1 MRRSRFASLE
11 ISFLLLCALLGPFPS
26 GAADLDAPS
35 AEALE
40 KTKELL
46 VNPTVRE
53 EAIAKDANAK
63 KADDGVKKLG
73 LSKSDEESVY
83 RMGSVIF
90 ESMVKETGGNVEA
103 LQKKLQD
110 YARNPA
116 EFEKALTPA
125 QREEIRRLGGELDAK
140 SRKAP

>member
-1 MRRSRFASLE
+1 MRRTRSASIE
-11 ISFLLLCALLGPFPS
+11 ISFLLLCGLVASHPS
-26 GAADLDAPS
+26 HAAELDGPS

-46 VNPTVRE
+46 ENPTVRE
-53 EAIAKDANAK
+53 AAIAKDPNAK
-63 KADDGVKKLG
+63 KADEGVKKLG
-73 LSKSDEESVY
+73 LSKADEESVY

-103 LQKKLQD
+103 LQKKLQE

-116 EFEKALTPA
+116 AFEKDLTPA
-125 QREEIRRLGGELDAK
+125 QREEIRRLGGELDTK
-140 SRKAP
+140 SRKTP

>member
-1 MRRSRFASLE
+1 MRRSLFASLE
-11 ISFLLLCALLGPFPS
+11 ISFLLLCALLGPVPS

-46 VNPTVRE
+46 VNPTLRE
-53 EAIAKDANAK
+53 EALAKDPNAK

-73 LSKSDEESVY
+73 LSKADEESMYHLSGAV
-83 RMGSVIF
+83 F
-90 ESMVKETGGNVEA
+90 DSMVKSTGGNVEA

-116 EFEKALTPA
+116 AFEKDLTPA
-125 QREEIRRLGGELDAK
+125 QREEIRRLGNALDAQ